1 MKSEEGESKS
11 NKTLPAEHRPTAAT
25 EPPSSEASSL
35 TSVPSSERERQSRE
49 STEWRTDT
57 PETRTADLKPKP
69 PKPVKKNQQR
79 GRGGGKGG
87 GLRGEERGQRSG
99 TGSSSTETRMP
110 PGGRRGGGAGRERRG
125 RVGPPQ
131 DSEYAPR

>member
-11 NKTLPAEHRPTAAT
+11 YEPLPAEQRPTAAT
-25 EPPSSEASSL
+25 ESPSCEASSL

-49 STEWRTDT
+49 STEWRTDA
-57 PETRTADLKPKP
+57 PETSTADFKPKP
-69 PKPVKKNQQR
+69 PKAVKKNQQM
-79 GRGGGKGG
+79 GRGGEKGGG

-99 TGSSSTETRMP
+99 TGGSSTETRIP
-110 PGGRRGGGAGRERRG
+110 PGGRRRGGAGRERRG

-131 DSEYAPR
+131 EYAPR